1 MDRERPRTHPRL
13 EVCRSR
19 GGLLCGLLLLAACVF
34 ASAALAGADAPEL
47 RALIRDRALPEI
59 SGIAASRRHPG
70 VLWVHNDSGFGPWL
84 HAIDERGR
92 RRASLRIEGVAA
104 ADPEDLASFELDG
117 RRLLLLA
124 DVGDNGGVRRQ
135 VELVVVEEP
144 EALADGVLK
153 PAWVQRFRW
162 PDGPRD
168 VEGVAVDP
176 AAREVL
182 LISKRR
188 VPPELFVLPL
198 GASEGVQVARRLGEL
213 AGITQPQPDELAA
226 NPRFGRYRAQI
237 TAADLSSDGLALAV
251 LNYRRLHVYRRQPG
265 EAWAEAVQRTP
276 LELSF
281 GWMAQA
287 EAVAFSDDDSA
298 LWITGERLPAP
309 LIRVPLS
316 GP

>member
-1 MDRERPRTHPRL
+1 MDREHPPEAVQGGAVRRRCGVRL
-13 EVCRSR
+13 A
-19 GGLLCGLLLLAACVF
+19 LGLLLGCAAVIGLP
-34 ASAALAGADAPEL
+34 ARAAPPEL
-47 RALIRDRALPEI
+47 VALIRAYEVPEI
-59 SGIAASRRHPG
+59 SGIAPSLRHPG
-70 VLWVHNDSGFGPWL
+70 ALWVHNDSGYGPWL
-84 HAIDERGR
+84 HALDARGQR
-92 RRASLRIEGVAA
+92 LASLRIDGVNGV
-104 ADPEDLASFELDG
+104 DPEDLASFELDG

-124 DVGDNGGVRRQ
+124 DVGDNGGLRREL
-135 VELVVVEEP
+135 ELVVVEEP
-144 EALADGVLK
+144 AELADGVLQ

-162 PDGPRD
+162 PDGARD
-168 VEGVAVDP
+168 VEAVAVDA

-182 LISKRR
+182 LVSKKR

-198 GASEGVQVARRLGEL
+198 GPDEGVQQAQRIGEL

-265 EAWAEAVQRTP
+265 EPWAEAVQRQP

-287 EAVAFSDDDSA
+287 EAVAFSDDDAA

-309 LIRVPLS
+309 LIRVPVP